1 MSGGARNRFDGQQW
15 REELDPA
22 SAQKKRLLSGRRQS
36 DTSILMRNIS
46 IRPPSMSRS
55 ALKSS
60 VPEKSATPSVRKSAA
75 RLLRR

>member
-1 MSGGARNRFDGQQW
+1 MSGGAQNRFDGQQW
-15 REELDPA
+15 REELIA
-22 SAQKKRLLSGRRQS
+22 SAQKKRSLSGRRQS

-60 VPEKSATPSVRKSAA
+60 VPEKSATPSARKSAA